1 VPNPQFA
8 NLNGDGIPDYYICFT
23 TVHMS
28 KTTYNRI
35 KSVLAERKRTNKNL
49 ADALKIAPE
58 TVSSWCTNSAQ
69 PSVKKLFQIAV
80 YLDVEPMKD
89 TL

>member
-1 VPNPQFA
+1 
-8 NLNGDGIPDYYICFT
+8 
-23 TVHMS
+23 MS

-35 KSVLAERKRTNKNL
+35 KSVLAERGKTNKNL

-69 PSVKKLFQIAV
+69 PSIKKLFQIAV
-80 YLDVEPMKD
+80 YLDVEAGDLLVSSKKA
-89 TL
+89 

>member
-1 VPNPQFA
+1 
-8 NLNGDGIPDYYICFT
+8 
-23 TVHMS
+23 MS

-35 KSVLAERKRTNKNL
+35 KSVLAEKKKTNIDL

-69 PSVKKLFQIAV
+69 PSIKRLFEVAV
-80 YLDVEPMKD
+80 YLEVEAGDLLVSVK
-89 TL
+89 TSGS

>member
-1 VPNPQFA
+1 MFREC
-8 NLNGDGIPDYYICFT
+8 YICST
-23 TVHMS
+23 SVYMS

-35 KSVLAERKRTNKNL
+35 KSVLAEKKKTNKDL

-69 PSVKKLFQIAV
+69 PSIKKLFEIAV
-80 YLDVEPMKD
+80 YLDVEAGDLLVSSKKA
-89 TL
+89 

>member
-1 VPNPQFA
+1 
-8 NLNGDGIPDYYICFT
+8 
-23 TVHMS
+23 MS

-35 KSVLAERKRTNKNL
+35 KAVLAEKGKTNKDL

-69 PSVKKLFQIAV
+69 PSIKKLFEVAV
-80 YLDVEPMKD
+80 YLDIEAGDLLVSSKKR
-89 TL
+89 